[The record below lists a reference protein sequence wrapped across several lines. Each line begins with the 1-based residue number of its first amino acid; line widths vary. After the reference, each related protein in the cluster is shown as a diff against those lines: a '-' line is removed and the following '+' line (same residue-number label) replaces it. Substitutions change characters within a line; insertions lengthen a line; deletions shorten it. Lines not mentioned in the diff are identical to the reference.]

1 MKSDAFPLLR
11 GVLILAETLTL
22 GMKALAY
29 STNVQ
34 LEEEGQELGGWSLAF
49 MLTVSLG
56 LAIGLFFLLPL
67 FASILFER
75 FVDSHIL
82 EQPG

>member
-1 MKSDAFPLLR
+1 MLR
-11 GVLILAETLTL
+11 GVLILAETLIL

-56 LAIGLFFLLPL
+56 LAVGLFLPAPPCSP
-67 FASILFER
+67 ASFSSVWLIHT
-75 FVDSHIL
+75 S
-82 EQPG
+82 